1 MSLYDNP
8 LPPADYA
15 AYRALREEMC
25 DLALPYLGQSLERQ
39 QALREV
45 GWHLESIDLDTA
57 TARLGETLCR
67 VQIIGREDDG
77 RWQWAWDD
85 PPGTY
90 PAEALRDA
98 LHLKDYGEQHGIE
111 WLSRSGWPITA
122 YGAAYGQRDAL
133 RALAVMLN
141 HADGYDTENA
151 PYLLKER
158 LPNMGQGR
166 LLVTVYLPQPMQTP
180 PRSKESVTEIVDQI
194 IDSLCRSYKTSTAIA
209 AYLDSLPLELRPE
222 AADIEVP
229 PPWREPAHID
239 YFPEA
244 SAVFS
249 ATQPWLEK
257 HLLPLV
263 SFDLASLDP
272 ALGDVRLHFLKPVEP
287 YNSYIGDKAWATHTD
302 YCRENWLCFHLEDDG
317 TYRFLAEEDYF
328 IGENATPDAR
338 EYFAKVRASYQQI
351 KQFYRENGVVVAE
364 LDDNNLPRFGG
375 PPSFLSPCYYGNW
388 STTEPPAAFTTED
401 YDNWGK
407 EADIRYQGRR
417 FICIATDA
425 GYYWGEGGADTIFL
439 LYEPHSRLVLMTFD
453 YT

>member
-15 AYRALREEMC
+15 AYLALREEMC
-25 DLALPYLGQSLERQ
+25 GLALPYLGNYLERQ

-45 GWHLESIDLDTA
+45 GGHLKSIDFDTA
-57 TARLGETLCR
+57 TARLGDTLCR
-67 VQIIGREDDG
+67 IQIIGREDDG

-98 LHLKDYGEQHGIE
+98 LHLKAYGEQHGIE
-111 WLSRSGWPITA
+111 WLTRSGWPM
-122 YGAAYGQRDAL
+122 AAYGQNDAL
-133 RALAVMLN
+133 EALAVMLN
-141 HADGYDTENA
+141 HADGYGTENA

-158 LPNMGQGR
+158 LPNSGLGSM
-166 LLVTVYLPQPMQTP
+166 LMTVYLSEPVQAP
-180 PRSKESVTEIVDQI
+180 PRSKKSVIEIVDI
-194 IDSLCRSYKTSTAIA
+194 LCRCYKASAAIA
-209 AYLDSLPLELRPE
+209 AYLDSLPPELHPE
-222 AADIEVP
+222 VAEIEVP
-229 PPWREPAHID
+229 QPGKRPAHID

-244 SAVFS
+244 STVFS

-272 ALGDVRLHFLKPVEP
+272 ALGDVRLHFIKPVEP
-287 YNSYIGDKAWATHTD
+287 YNSCIGGNTQAAHSD
-302 YCRENWLCFHLEDDG
+302 YCSANWLCFHLEDDG

-328 IGENATPDAR
+328 LGENVAPDAR
-338 EYFAKVRASYQQI
+338 EYFAKVRASYRQI
-351 KQFYRENGVVVAE
+351 KQLYRESGVVVQW

-375 PPSFLSPCYYGNW
+375 PPSFLPYFYQGNW
-388 STTEPPAAFTTED
+388 STTKPPAAFTIDGNYNDWDE
-401 YDNWGK
+401 
-407 EADIRYQGRR
+407 EADIRYQGKC

-425 GYYWGEGGADTIFL
+425 GYNWGEGGADTIFL

-453 YT
+453 YD